1 MLNISTYPVELQAKK
16 FKFNQWVPEME
27 SPKKKTGQLK
37 KPANNENAFKDANGV
52 VWITEFIHWRS
63 KKLIK
68 ASDYGLKAFPI
79 KAGRK

>member
-1 MLNISTYPVELQAKK
+1 MKNS
-16 FKFNQWVPEME
+16 
-27 SPKKKTGQLK
+27 KKKGDQGFIA
-37 KPANNENAFKDANGV
+37 PANKENAFKDANGV

-79 KAGRK
+79 KVGRK